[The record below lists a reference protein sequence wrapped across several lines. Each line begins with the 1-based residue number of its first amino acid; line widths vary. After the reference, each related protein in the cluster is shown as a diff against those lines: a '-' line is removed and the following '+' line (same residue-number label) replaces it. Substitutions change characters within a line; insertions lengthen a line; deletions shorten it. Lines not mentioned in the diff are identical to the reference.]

1 MKITGHT
8 IASLI
13 AGGILYKLTHSF
25 AAFLWVLI
33 IGIFIDLD
41 HYIDYVIED
50 GVGFNPKKIYSAFKQ
65 GPDYFKKLTLI
76 LHSYELM
83 IILWIAIFILDLN
96 IVWKCAA
103 ISFSL
108 HLFID
113 QIANPVM
120 PLTYF
125 FLFRIANHFETK
137 KIFITHNQGGV

>member
-1 MKITGHT
+1 MKTMGHVAT
-8 IASLI
+8 SLI
-13 AGGILYKLTHSF
+13 AGGILYKFTHSS

-41 HYIDYVIED
+41 HYIDYVREI
-50 GVGFNPKKIYSAFKQ
+50 GVGFNPKKIYSTCKY
-65 GPDYFKKLTLI
+65 GTIYFKKLTLA

-83 IILWIAIFILDLN
+83 IILWIAIFIFDLN

-125 FLFRIANHFETK
+125 FLFRMANHFETK

>member
-1 MKITGHT
+1 MKIMGHAVT
-8 IASLI
+8 SLI
-13 AGGILYKLTHSF
+13 AGGILYKFTYSF

-33 IGIFIDLD
+33 LGIFVDLD
-41 HYIDYVIED
+41 HYIDYVREN
-50 GVGFNPKKIYSAFKQ
+50 GVSFNPKKIYSTCKY
-65 GPDYFKKLTLI
+65 GHIYFKKLTLV
-76 LHSYELM
+76 LHSYELI
-83 IILWIAIFILDLN
+83 IILWIAIFVLDLN